1 MSNSEAYFMWIT
13 LNETWISGHS
23 HAAIISTTCI
33 SKACVSFRRYSSV
46 TQYTSNMAAFTAVG
60 RMTSVSSHESCG
72 NCPQQNNTYRPRPT
86 VKTHIFGIAF
96 SIQRS
101 LLQLLFPIF
110 PTTIVVTLM
119 YRLQY
124 VPIQSFVCKKVPLTI
139 LWASLIEFI
148 SLPSPPPTQYRSF
161 WRRNLWRW

>member
-1 MSNSEAYFMWIT
+1 MT
-13 LNETWISGHS
+13 LQQCNTVYVQHGGIY
-23 HAAIISTTCI
+23 C
-33 SKACVSFRRYSSV
+33 CRQNDVSVKPR
-46 TQYTSNMAAFTAVG
+46 T
-60 RMTSVSSHESCG
+60 ESCG

-86 VKTHIFGIAF
+86 VKTHIFGITF

-110 PTTIVVTLM
+110 PTTLVVTLM

-139 LWASLIEFI
+139 L
-148 SLPSPPPTQYRSF
+148 
-161 WRRNLWRW
+161 